1 MPAACCRQPH
11 TCAVAT
17 DSYSIALG
25 CALPPDAITPHRALP
40 VGDAEQ
46 RRPRPQCVLLHRTLL
61 QRPRLPL
68 LHKLHAAAC
77 AVLCGTSQEI
87 FQQPACSWRRANPRG
102 GSVAVPRAHDV
113 LLCSG
118 CVPPERAFPTAH
130 PPTLLHCALCVAQPE
145 GTSSVAVA
153 APCRCAHTCTSNC
166 MRPQW
171 RGSRTWT
178 MRYSQLR
185 GCGRVQLSTH
195 CAALRASVVAPCPST
210 VSSASA
216 AAAGLVRCLAPGQ

>member
-1 MPAACCRQPH
+1 MGLDARI
-11 TCAVAT
+11 CA
-17 DSYSIALG
+17 
-25 CALPPDAITPHRALP
+25 RARS
-40 VGDAEQ
+40 VSAEQ
-46 RRPRPQCVLLHRTLL
+46 ALVQQRGLARAVDKGRMPPRPGLH
-61 QRPRLPL
+61 LPSR
-68 LHKLHAAAC
+68 
-77 AVLCGTSQEI
+77 CG
-87 FQQPACSWRRANPRG
+87 RG

-171 RGSRTWT
+171 RASRTWT